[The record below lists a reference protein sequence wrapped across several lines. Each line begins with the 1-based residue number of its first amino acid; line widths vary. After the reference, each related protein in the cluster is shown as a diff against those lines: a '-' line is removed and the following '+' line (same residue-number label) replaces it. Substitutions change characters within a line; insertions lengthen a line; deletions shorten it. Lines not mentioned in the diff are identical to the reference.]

1 MHSGA
6 ARKRDDGTAAAVFLA
21 PYAVLFLVFVV
32 SPLLYGFWISL
43 HNWHVLSNRTPFVG
57 LANYATALQ
66 DDLFRIAMAR
76 TFLFVVLAVPAGN
89 LLSLMFAIGLNQN
102 YRGTTFYKVAFYLP
116 VVMSVTVVAIL
127 WRWIYSA
134 EFGLLNYYLG
144 AKLPWIS
151 SPHWAMPSIALLS
164 VWWGAGGNMLI
175 YLAALKA
182 VPKELLEAAELDG
195 AVNWRRFVA
204 VTWPSIRPAA
214 LFAIVISII
223 AASQVFAQTYI
234 LTRGGPANSTLTVML
249 YMYQQGFGVY
259 QLGYAAAVAY
269 MLFLVVLIFS
279 LAQFR
284 LMRTALRPG

>member
-1 MHSGA
+1 MNRKGDGKA
-6 ARKRDDGTAAAVFLA
+6 AMVFLA

-32 SPLLYGFWISL
+32 SPLIYGFWISL
-43 HNWHVLSNRTPFVG
+43 HNWHVLSANTPFVG
-57 LANYATALQ
+57 FANYSTALT

-76 TFLFVVLAVPAGN
+76 TALFVALAVPAGN
-89 LLSLMFAIGLNQN
+89 LISLLFAIGLNQN
-102 YRGTTFYKVAFYLP
+102 YRGTTFYKIAFYLP
-116 VVMSVTVVAIL
+116 VVMSITVVAIL

-151 SPHWAMPSIALLS
+151 SPQWAMPSIALMS

-182 VPKELLEAAELDG
+182 VPKELLEASELDG
-195 AVNWRRFVA
+195 AVNWRRFLA
-204 VTWPSIRPAA
+204 VTWPTIRPAA
-214 LFAIVISII
+214 LFAIVMSII
-223 AASQVFAQTYI
+223 AASQVFGQTYI

-269 MLFLVVLIFS
+269 LLFLVVLVFS

-284 LMRTALRPG
+284 LMRSALQAS